1 MAFFYNL
8 FVTISFVVCA
18 LLFLLVFQRHGYR
31 VHLWVGVMF
40 VLFTFDNLLL
50 YMDELMP
57 GFAVLAHSNYWAF
70 LVASNVSGL
79 AITFAYERIVRYQRS
94 EGPHPVS
101 WPFWAVLAVTYVVL
115 GLFGESRLWAR
126 VAILALRGALPVV
139 LILIAMRPQPG
150 DLANPP
156 IGRLA
161 VWVLLAFQLLNTIE
175 MVLVFMGVQLMPG
188 RYVTIE
194 AMSIASV
201 VWGVWYCLR
210 RLDEPAPAPAP
221 GAELPAAEPMPAP
234 GGPVDPVA
242 AVCGKFDLTS
252 REREILGLLY
262 DGCTNQEIAERLF
275 ISEGTVKTHAH
286 NIFRKTGCANRV
298 QLLRLVADA
307 RER

>member
-79 AITFAYERIVRYQRS
+79 AITFAYERVVRYQRS

-194 AMSIASV
+194 AMSINAAGAIVTGMAALMPSFFA
-201 VWGVWYCLR
+201 GMDAAEMMLR
-210 RLDEPAPAPAP
+210 RSVGSPETTEGTSRMSGFPSSTILAADQLRK
-221 GAELPAAEPMPAP
+221 AEL
-234 GGPVDPVA
+234 
-242 AVCGKFDLTS
+242 TS
-252 REREILGLLY
+252 M
-262 DGCTNQEIAERLF
+262 
-275 ISEGTVKTHAH
+275 
-286 NIFRKTGCANRV
+286 
-298 QLLRLVADA
+298 
-307 RER
+307 